1 MNQKKPKILLVDD
14 EEQNLELLEALLTPQ
29 GYEVQF
35 AENGEK
41 ALETVAAN
49 LPDLILLDIMMPGMN
64 GFKVLETLRAQED
77 SRMVPIIMLTALREK
92 EDRLKAI
99 KSGCDDFISK
109 PFDKQEVQ
117 ARVRALLKLNYYR
130 ASLDEKEKFED
141 VVNTIKD
148 GIIVLDNKLKVSHLN
163 TQARELLSLGAEE
176 VTGKMFGDL
185 YKSFLNANFDIRYS
199 GKDIAGDLKTK
210 NLVFDIVR
218 PETDTRKALILEV
231 NSHLIRNQ
239 LGELTSVIL
248 KIGNVT
254 RSRLEKMLKQSF
266 LGLISHKLRTP
277 IFVINESAQLLSEK
291 TLGEVNEKQ
300 GEILSHILDKSK
312 QLKEL
317 IEKLLDFVDISKE
330 GYFVTPE
337 ETEIKKQLT
346 TIIDSWKKYRKKK
359 VEINLACPAGLSFPL
374 KRIFFNLIMKN
385 LIENAVKFND
395 KDVVKVDL
403 AVKPEERGLVV
414 TVADNGPGVPPEEK
428 ENVFEQFYQVEKFFT
443 GNVAGVGLGL
453 ALVKYLITLIGGEV
467 SLESELDK
475 GSTFTLVFSKE

>member
-1 MNQKKPKILLVDD
+1 M
-14 EEQNLELLEALLTPQ
+14 
-29 GYEVQF
+29 
-35 AENGEK
+35 
-41 ALETVAAN
+41 
-49 LPDLILLDIMMPGMN
+49 
-64 GFKVLETLRAQED
+64 
-77 SRMVPIIMLTALREK
+77 
-92 EDRLKAI
+92 
-99 KSGCDDFISK
+99 
-109 PFDKQEVQ
+109 
-117 ARVRALLKLNYYR
+117 
-130 ASLDEKEKFED
+130 
-141 VVNTIKD
+141 
-148 GIIVLDNKLKVSHLN
+148 
-163 TQARELLSLGAEE
+163 
-176 VTGKMFGDL
+176 
-185 YKSFLNANFDIRYS
+185 
-199 GKDIAGDLKTK
+199 
-210 NLVFDIVR
+210 VFDIVR

-291 TLGEVNEKQ
+291 TIGEVNEKQ